1 MPGSSHIRLDGH
13 HAGPDRLYE
22 RYLEGRQVALFAFGG
37 ADEAVR
43 IGQERWVAPTYGG
56 GLPWEKDPADSLT
69 APDLAILPPDR
80 VAFLLAGSTE
90 PASPVEWAA
99 APSPDGGCL
108 LTDTIVPSA
117 ASQARRILTEELAP
131 DAELPASIHEAWLG
145 YLTPE
150 GEWTHDVTWR
160 FEPSVE
166 VPIIDPPAPDLVPP
180 TSDIPPEMASLPP
193 PTWATID
200 GLGSAVV
207 DLEPDEPERGE
218 VRVTLLEVREDDSYG
233 EIVPYPPNHTPR
245 YAGAPG
251 RHPGDITGCRIGR
264 LGAVVLGGL
273 HPGITTMDRG
283 RPGAQASHQRRP
295 ALGRRLRGLDALR
308 RTGRRRRGG
317 LLEPEQPRGVAA
329 PRRPLATQRQLR
341 SNAGGS
347 RRPIT
352 RRPCTG

>member
-108 LTDTIVPSA
+108 LTGTIVPSA

-131 DAELPASIHEAWLG
+131 DAELPASIHEAWLD

-233 EIVPYPPNHTPR
+233 EIVPYPRTTLLAMRVRQEGIQATSQGVGSVGWELSSSGGFIPESPPWIEGGPEPKLPTNVGLRSDDVFEGWMHFVVPVEG
-245 YAGAPG
+245 GAEASWNPSN
-251 RHPGDITGCRIGR
+251 RAESPH
-264 LGAVVLGGL
+264 LVV
-273 HPGITTMDRG
+273 
-283 RPGAQASHQRRP
+283 
-295 ALGRRLRGLDALR
+295 RLRRND
-308 RTGRRRRGG
+308 
-317 LLEPEQPRGVAA
+317 
-329 PRRPLATQRQLR
+329 
-341 SNAGGS
+341 S
-347 RRPIT
+347 
-352 RRPCTG
+352 